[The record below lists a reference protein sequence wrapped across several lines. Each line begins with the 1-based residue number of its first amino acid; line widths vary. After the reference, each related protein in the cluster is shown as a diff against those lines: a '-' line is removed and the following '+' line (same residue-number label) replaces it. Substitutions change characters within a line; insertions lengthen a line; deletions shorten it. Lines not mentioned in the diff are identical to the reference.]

1 MNAFADVAIFPG
13 IGPPWFQGLPL
24 VAEDGPRWIGGLR
37 QKRAAG
43 DGVVRGGCG
52 ASGIVATA
60 EDKQAL
66 RLLKSKIVAM
76 TFHEHGMYQNRR

>member
-1 MNAFADVAIFPG
+1 MGRAGSGACGRNAPLATALCAAVA
-13 IGPPWFQGLPL
+13 
-24 VAEDGPRWIGGLR
+24 
-37 QKRAAG
+37 
-43 DGVVRGGCG
+43 G